1 MDGKINVSLTPTVA
15 RQTPRN
21 EFGNVLKNTLEG
33 ASKAVGVVSGALM
46 GSVPGGGVISAAVSS
61 VTNLASSGGGI
72 VSTNRA
78 ATGVQTVASHT
89 VPATASTDV
98 LSGGTGMPDSVG
110 DMVQQMRREADRS
123 MMMQMKMQAESREY
137 NAVSNVL
144 KVRHDS
150 AKAAI
155 NNIR

>member
-33 ASKAVGVVSGALM
+33 ASQAVGIVSGALV

-61 VTNLASSGGGI
+61 VTNFATSGGGI
-72 VSTNRA
+72 VSANRA
-78 ATGVQTVASHT
+78 ATGVTTVGG
-89 VPATASTDV
+89 TASPAV
-98 LSGGTGMPDSVG
+98 AEVVNGGTGMPNSIS

-123 MMMQMKMQAESREY
+123 MMMQMKMQQESRDY

-150 AKAAI
+150 AKSAI